1 MLEYVMPISVFRYFE
16 ALCMIPHGSRNTKTI
31 SDFCV
36 AFAES
41 YHLEHWQDAANN
53 VVIVSPASPGYENAE
68 TIILQGHLDMVCEK
82 APGASIDMTRD
93 ALKLR
98 MDGDFV
104 SAEGTTLGGD
114 DGIAIAMMLAIL
126 QETNIPHPRLEC
138 VMTADEEIGMLG
150 AAAFDASRLRGKR
163 MINLDSE
170 EEGVFTV
177 GCAGGCTALC
187 SFTPRWV
194 SASGAG
200 DAVHISI
207 RGLTGGHSGIE
218 IHKRRANANI
228 LLGRILQE
236 AAKGSPLQLVRV
248 GGGAK
253 DNAIPVS
260 ADAELVTPEPLSL
273 RRTVERYA
281 EVLRREY
288 AETDPGLTVE
298 VTDSVAVMCMDADS
312 TRQII
317 RFLSSAP
324 DGVQSMSADLPGLV
338 QTSLNL
344 GILETAP
351 EAVSASFCVRS
362 SQPREKEELLERL
375 RVLTESAPR
384 RKSAKASGDGKTAK
398 NSGDGKGAKTSGD
411 GKTAKAS
418 AFGDA
423 LAAKVSAVGNA
434 IAANAGLKV
443 PDASAIAGQM
453 TVSGDYPAWTYQP
466 YSAMRQ
472 LCVEAFRDLYRTEPK
487 IEAIH
492 AGLECGYFADKIP
505 GLDCVSIGPDI
516 LDIHTPRERM
526 RISSV
531 QRVWRFLLEVLQRAK

>member
-41 YHLEHWQDAANN
+41 YHLEHWQDSANN
-53 VVIVSPASPGYENAE
+53 VVIISPASPGYENAE

-177 GCAGGCTALC
+177 GCAGGCTAVC
-187 SFTPRWV
+187 SFTPHWV

-200 DAVHISI
+200 DALHISV

-228 LLGRILQE
+228 LLGRILKE
-236 AAKGSPLQLVRV
+236 AAKSSPLQLVRV
-248 GGGAK
+248 SGGAK

-273 RRTVERYA
+273 RRTVEQFA
-281 EVLRREY
+281 ETLRHEF
-288 AETDPGLTVE
+288 AETDPGLSVE
-298 VTDSVAVMCMDADS
+298 VSDSVAVMRMDDDS
-312 TRQII
+312 TKQII
-317 RFLSSAP
+317 RFLSSVP
-324 DGVQSMSADLPGLV
+324 DGVQSMSPDLPGLV
-338 QTSLNL
+338 QTSSNL
-344 GILETAP
+344 GILQTAP

-362 SQPREKEELLERL
+362 SQPREKQELLDRL
-375 RVLTESAPR
+375 RAMTESAPRRAMTESAPR
-384 RKSAKASGDGKTAK
+384 RKAPKASGLGY
-398 NSGDGKGAKTSGD
+398 
-411 GKTAKAS
+411 
-418 AFGDA
+418 A
-423 LAAKVSAVGNA
+423 LAAKV
-434 IAANAGLKV
+434 AANAPAILSGN
-443 PDASAIAGQM
+443 ASAILGGKAPDSAVAGQM

-466 YSAMRQ
+466 YSAVRQ
-472 LCVEAFRDLYRTEPK
+472 LCLEAFRDLYRTEPK
-487 IEAIH
+487 IEAVH

-516 LDIHTPRERM
+516 LDIHTPRERL

-531 QRVWRFLLEVLQRAK
+531 QRVWRFLLEVLQRARE